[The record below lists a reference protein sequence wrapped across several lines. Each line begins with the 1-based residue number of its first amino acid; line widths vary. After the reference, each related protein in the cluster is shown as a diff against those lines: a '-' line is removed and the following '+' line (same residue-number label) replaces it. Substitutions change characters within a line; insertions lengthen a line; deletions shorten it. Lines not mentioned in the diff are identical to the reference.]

1 MKGDQPMSQDLDLD
15 EILEPLPEGLR
26 QQIRE
31 RLETSPLEM
40 PGALVAELLDLLLA
54 QLGVPE

>member
-1 MKGDQPMSQDLDLD
+1 MTQSLDLD

-31 RLETSPLEM
+31 RLRDSPLEM

-54 QLGVPE
+54 QIGVPE